1 MCSIRSSIRVRK
13 VGQFARLPVCRKKSD
28 KKSLIN
34 WLNRLNRKTGE
45 PAKECNRCVIS
56 KYLPMDYQYK
66 IHTNMSHLLEV
77 KDLEVKFAL
86 RFGDLTAINGISFA
100 LDKGE
105 RLGIVGESGAGKSVT
120 GFAIINLLSKPGYIS
135 AGQVLFEGQE
145 LNRLPEEDMREIRGN
160 RISMIFQDPMMTLNP
175 VLTIRTQMVETVL
188 AHEHVSKAGA
198 FDIAL
203 DKLKKVHIPSPE
215 KRIHQY
221 PHECSGG
228 MRQRIV
234 VAIALLT
241 NPALIIADEPTTALD
256 VTIQAE
262 IMDLLQELCE
272 SDKMGLI
279 LITHDLAVV
288 SQVTENIA
296 VMYAGKIVEF
306 GSTQAVIQDPEHPY
320 TQGLIKALPGS
331 LQPGSRLNQI
341 PGMMPTLTDIPPGC
355 AFHPRCTV
363 SDTVCRR
370 EVPTLISRRDADRR
384 TPVIWL
390 NRRH

>member
-1 MCSIRSSIRVRK
+1 
-13 VGQFARLPVCRKKSD
+13 
-28 KKSLIN
+28 
-34 WLNRLNRKTGE
+34 
-45 PAKECNRCVIS
+45 
-56 KYLPMDYQYK
+56 
-66 IHTNMSHLLEV
+66 MSHLLEI

-86 RFGDLTAINGISFA
+86 RFGDLTAINGVNFV
-100 LDKGE
+100 LDRGE

-135 AGQVLFEGQE
+135 AGQVIFEGQE
-145 LNRLPEEDMREIRGN
+145 LNRLPEEDMRKIRGN

-188 AHEHVSKAGA
+188 AHENVSKAEA
-198 FDIAL
+198 VDIAL
-203 DKLKKVHIPSPE
+203 DKLRKVHIPSPE
-215 KRIHQY
+215 KRINQY

-288 SQVTENIA
+288 SQVTERIA
-296 VMYAGKIVEF
+296 VMYAGKIVEV
-306 GSTQAVIQDPEHPY
+306 GSTQMVIQDPEHPY

-355 AFHPRCTV
+355 AFHPRCTI
-363 SDTVCRR
+363 SDKVCRM
-370 EVPTLISRRDADRR
+370 EVPALISRRDADRM
-384 TPVIWL
+384 TACHMVK
-390 NRRH
+390 

>member
-1 MCSIRSSIRVRK
+1 MR
-13 VGQFARLPVCRKKSD
+13 
-28 KKSLIN
+28 
-34 WLNRLNRKTGE
+34 
-45 PAKECNRCVIS
+45 
-56 KYLPMDYQYK
+56 
-66 IHTNMSHLLEV
+66 HLLEV

-86 RFGDLTAINGISFA
+86 RFGDLTAINGVNFT

-135 AGQVLFEGQE
+135 AGQVLFEDKE
-145 LNRLPEEDMREIRGN
+145 INRLPEEEMRKLRGN

-175 VLTIRTQMVETVL
+175 VLNISTQMVETVL
-188 AHEHVSKAGA
+188 AHENVSKAEA
-198 FDIAL
+198 TAIAL
-203 DKLKKVHIPSPE
+203 EKLRKVHIPSPE
-215 KRIHQY
+215 KRLHQY
-221 PHECSGG
+221 PHEFSGG

-262 IMDLLQELCE
+262 IMDLLRELCE
-272 SDKMGLI
+272 SDNMGLI

-288 SQVTENIA
+288 SQVTERIA
-296 VMYAGKIVEF
+296 VMYAGIIVEL
-306 GSTQAVIQDPEHPY
+306 GSTRAVINNPAHPY
-320 TQGLIKALPGS
+320 TKGLIKALPGS

-355 AFHPRCTV
+355 AFHPRCDI
-363 SDTVCRR
+363 SGAICQK
-370 EVPTLISRRDADRR
+370 EVPKL
-384 TPVIWL
+384 L
-390 NRRH
+390 NKLDFKSEAACHMVK

>member
-1 MCSIRSSIRVRK
+1 
-13 VGQFARLPVCRKKSD
+13 
-28 KKSLIN
+28 
-34 WLNRLNRKTGE
+34 
-45 PAKECNRCVIS
+45 
-56 KYLPMDYQYK
+56 
-66 IHTNMSHLLEV
+66 MSHLLEV

-86 RFGDLTAINGISFA
+86 RFGDLTAINGVNFA

-135 AGQVLFEGQE
+135 AGQVIFEGQE
-145 LNRLPEEDMREIRGN
+145 LSQLPEEDMREIRGN

-188 AHEHVSKAGA
+188 AHENVSKAEA
-198 FDIAL
+198 VDIAL

-241 NPALIIADEPTTALD
+241 NPAMIIADEPTTALD

-288 SQVTENIA
+288 SQVTERIA
-296 VMYAGKIVEF
+296 VMYAGKIVEI
-306 GSTQAVIQDPEHPY
+306 GSTQAVIHDPEHPY

-355 AFHPRCTV
+355 AFPPRCDI
-363 SDTVCRR
+363 SDTVCRM
-370 EVPTLISRRDADRR
+370 EVPTLISRRDRDRM
-384 TPVIWL
+384 TACHMVS
-390 NRRH
+390 

>member
-1 MCSIRSSIRVRK
+1 M
-13 VGQFARLPVCRKKSD
+13 
-28 KKSLIN
+28 N
-34 WLNRLNRKTGE
+34 
-45 PAKECNRCVIS
+45 
-56 KYLPMDYQYK
+56 
-66 IHTNMSHLLEV
+66 HLLEV
-77 KDLEVKFAL
+77 QDLEVKFAL
-86 RFGDLTAINGISFA
+86 RFGDLTAINGVSFA

-135 AGQVLFEGQE
+135 AGQVIFEGQE
-145 LNRLPEEDMREIRGN
+145 LSQLPEEDMREIRGN

-188 AHEHVSKAGA
+188 AHENVSKAEA
-198 FDIAL
+198 VDIAL

-241 NPALIIADEPTTALD
+241 NPAMIIADEPTTALD

-288 SQVTENIA
+288 SQVTERIA
-296 VMYAGKIVEF
+296 VMYAGKIVEI
-306 GSTQAVIQDPEHPY
+306 GSTQAVIHDPEHPY

-355 AFHPRCTV
+355 AFHPRCDI
-363 SDTVCRR
+363 SDTVCRM
-370 EVPTLISRRDADRR
+370 EVPTLISRRDRDRM
-384 TPVIWL
+384 TACHMVS
-390 NRRH
+390 

>member
-1 MCSIRSSIRVRK
+1 
-13 VGQFARLPVCRKKSD
+13 
-28 KKSLIN
+28 
-34 WLNRLNRKTGE
+34 
-45 PAKECNRCVIS
+45 
-56 KYLPMDYQYK
+56 
-66 IHTNMSHLLEV
+66 MSHLLEV
-77 KDLEVKFAL
+77 QDLEVKFAL
-86 RFGDLTAINGISFA
+86 RFGDLTAINGVNFT

-145 LNRLPEEDMREIRGN
+145 LNRLPEEDMRKIRGN

-175 VLTIRTQMVETVL
+175 VLTINTQMVETVL
-188 AHEHVSKAGA
+188 AHEKVSKAEA
-198 FDIAL
+198 VDIAL

-215 KRIHQY
+215 KRLHQY

-241 NPALIIADEPTTALD
+241 NPTLIIADEPTTALD

-288 SQVTENIA
+288 SQVTERIA
-296 VMYAGKIVEF
+296 VMYAGKIVEI
-306 GSTQAVIQDPEHPY
+306 GPTQAVIHDPQHPY
-320 TQGLIKALPGS
+320 TKGLIKALPGS

-355 AFHPRCTV
+355 AFHPRCTIR
-363 SDTVCRR
+363 DTVCRM
-370 EVPTLISRRDADRR
+370 EVPALISRRDRERMTACHM
-384 TPVIWL
+384 VK
-390 NRRH
+390 